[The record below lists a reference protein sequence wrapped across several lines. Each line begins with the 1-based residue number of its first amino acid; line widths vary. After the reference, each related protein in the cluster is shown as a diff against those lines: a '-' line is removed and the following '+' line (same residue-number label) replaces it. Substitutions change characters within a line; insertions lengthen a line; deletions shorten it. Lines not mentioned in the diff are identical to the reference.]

1 MLHSL
6 YKGIILR
13 IFTSKGGIEGVV
25 SSGLF
30 VNLCIFS
37 FFVSIMIAI
46 RIFLLQRLAHKYK
59 WMSGIYA
66 SIVSAILMV
75 YSVTYQQITYDLRFL
90 PLILTVL
97 YFGYRAGAVAGITM
111 AVCSIYLESHW
122 LLTILI
128 LIFTFL
134 FSLPLIR
141 YKKQFSLLKQSLLC
155 FFLHFIVHVLLTN
168 YFWNTPIQSPFYSE
182 IEYLVFG
189 ILGLGVAVATI
200 EFYRKFYAVAE
211 EAAYAG
217 SDSCK
222 DEEDSFFVRIMKK
235 ELEYTKE
242 QLESFINH
250 HMDAVIITDLEG
262 QILRVNEAYEKVY
275 GWKSHEVIGKK
286 YYDIAGAFSKDVHEN
301 IKKTVAEKEAINRVE
316 VVRARKDGSLVD
328 LRITISP
335 IFNGKDELVGLSGV
349 CVDISEAK
357 KAKQELDLLHRK
369 LKESELKYRTLFE
382 YANDAIYLLEIG
394 SDHFPA
400 RFVEVNEAGCK
411 RFGYTREEL
420 LSTPCHGIIP
430 RDSDIV
436 QKTVEEIRNGNLS
449 FTLQSQFTF
458 KSGEIKKLEYSGK
471 LFNIENKK
479 VLLIV
484 SRDRTEYLKTE
495 ELLQKSEKLAAV
507 GQLATAIAHE
517 IRNPLTAIKGFMQLL
532 TEKASKEE
540 LTYMNIISSEIE
552 RIEMITDEFMS
563 VAKPQAVT
571 FQSIDLQLLIQQVIL
586 LLQPQAT
593 MKNIFIELNSYGEMP
608 FVYCESNQMKQV
620 FINIL
625 KNAIEAMPSGGE
637 IKVELRKKDNNH
649 IHIQIIDEGVGIS
662 KERIKHL
669 GEPFYSIKE
678 DGIGLGL
685 MICFNIIQQH
695 KGTLSIESEVN
706 KGTSVEICLPLD

>member
-1 MLHSL
+1 M
-6 YKGIILR
+6 
-13 IFTSKGGIEGVV
+13 
-25 SSGLF
+25 
-30 VNLCIFS
+30 
-37 FFVSIMIAI
+37 
-46 RIFLLQRLAHKYK
+46 
-59 WMSGIYA
+59 
-66 SIVSAILMV
+66 
-75 YSVTYQQITYDLRFL
+75 
-90 PLILTVL
+90 
-97 YFGYRAGAVAGITM
+97 
-111 AVCSIYLESHW
+111 
-122 LLTILI
+122 
-128 LIFTFL
+128 
-134 FSLPLIR
+134 
-141 YKKQFSLLKQSLLC
+141 
-155 FFLHFIVHVLLTN
+155 
-168 YFWNTPIQSPFYSE
+168 
-182 IEYLVFG
+182 FG

-211 EAAYAG
+211 EAAYAA
-217 SDSCK
+217 SDSYQ
-222 DEEDSFFVRIMKK
+222 EREDSIFVRIMKK

-262 QILRVNEAYEKVY
+262 RILRVNEAYEKVY
-275 GWKSHEVIGKK
+275 GWKAHEVVGKK
-286 YYDIAGAFSKDVHEN
+286 YYEIAGAFSEDVHEN
-301 IKKTVAEKEAINRVE
+301 IKKTVAKKEAINRVE

-335 IFNGKDELVGLSGV
+335 IFNGKDELIGLSGV

-357 KAKQELDLLHRK
+357 KARKELDLLHRK

-394 SDHFPA
+394 SNHFPS
-400 RFVEVNEAGCK
+400 RFIEVNEAGCK

-420 LSTPCHGIIP
+420 LSMPCKDIIP

-436 QKTVEEIRNGNLS
+436 QKTVEEIRQGNLS

-458 KSGEIKKLEYSGK
+458 KSGEVKKLEYSGK

-484 SRDRTEYLKTE
+484 SRDRTEYLETE

-532 TEKASKEE
+532 TEKTSKEE

-563 VAKPQAVT
+563 VAKPQVVT

-593 MKNIFIELNSYGEMP
+593 MKNIFIELNPYGEIP
-608 FVYCESNQMKQV
+608 LVYCESNQMKQV

-637 IKVELRKKDNNH
+637 IKVELRQKDSNH
-649 IHIQIIDEGVGIS
+649 LHIQIIDEGVGIS
-662 KERIKHL
+662 KDRIKHL

-706 KGTSVEICLPLD
+706 KGTNVEICLPLE

>member
-1 MLHSL
+1 
-6 YKGIILR
+6 
-13 IFTSKGGIEGVV
+13 
-25 SSGLF
+25 
-30 VNLCIFS
+30 
-37 FFVSIMIAI
+37 
-46 RIFLLQRLAHKYK
+46 
-59 WMSGIYA
+59 MS
-66 SIVSAILMV
+66 
-75 YSVTYQQITYDLRFL
+75 
-90 PLILTVL
+90 
-97 YFGYRAGAVAGITM
+97 
-111 AVCSIYLESHW
+111 
-122 LLTILI
+122 
-128 LIFTFL
+128 
-134 FSLPLIR
+134 
-141 YKKQFSLLKQSLLC
+141 
-155 FFLHFIVHVLLTN
+155 
-168 YFWNTPIQSPFYSE
+168 
-182 IEYLVFG
+182 
-189 ILGLGVAVATI
+189 
-200 EFYRKFYAVAE
+200 
-211 EAAYAG
+211 
-217 SDSCK
+217 
-222 DEEDSFFVRIMKK
+222 
-235 ELEYTKE
+235 
-242 QLESFINH
+242 
-250 HMDAVIITDLEG
+250 
-262 QILRVNEAYEKVY
+262 
-275 GWKSHEVIGKK
+275 
-286 YYDIAGAFSKDVHEN
+286 
-301 IKKTVAEKEAINRVE
+301 
-316 VVRARKDGSLVD
+316 RARKDGSLVD

-411 RFGYTREEL
+411 RFGYTRK
-420 LSTPCHGIIP
+420 SFYP
-430 RDSDIV
+430 RLV
-436 QKTVEEIRNGNLS
+436 TVLYLEILTLFKKQS
-449 FTLQSQFTF
+449 KKFVTEIFLFTLQSQFTF

-637 IKVELRKKDNNH
+637 IKVELRKRTT
-649 IHIQIIDEGVGIS
+649 IIFIF
-662 KERIKHL
+662 KL
-669 GEPFYSIKE
+669 
-678 DGIGLGL
+678 L
-685 MICFNIIQQH
+685 M
-695 KGTLSIESEVN
+695 KV
-706 KGTSVEICLPLD
+706 

>member
-1 MLHSL
+1 
-6 YKGIILR
+6 
-13 IFTSKGGIEGVV
+13 
-25 SSGLF
+25 
-30 VNLCIFS
+30 
-37 FFVSIMIAI
+37 
-46 RIFLLQRLAHKYK
+46 
-59 WMSGIYA
+59 
-66 SIVSAILMV
+66 
-75 YSVTYQQITYDLRFL
+75 
-90 PLILTVL
+90 
-97 YFGYRAGAVAGITM
+97 
-111 AVCSIYLESHW
+111 
-122 LLTILI
+122 
-128 LIFTFL
+128 
-134 FSLPLIR
+134 
-141 YKKQFSLLKQSLLC
+141 
-155 FFLHFIVHVLLTN
+155 
-168 YFWNTPIQSPFYSE
+168 
-182 IEYLVFG
+182 
-189 ILGLGVAVATI
+189 
-200 EFYRKFYAVAE
+200 
-211 EAAYAG
+211 
-217 SDSCK
+217 
-222 DEEDSFFVRIMKK
+222 MKK

-262 QILRVNEAYEKVY
+262 RILRVNEAYEKVY

-286 YYDIAGAFSKDVHEN
+286 YYDIAGAFSEDVHEN

-357 KAKQELDLLHRK
+357 KAKEELDLLHRR

-394 SDHFPA
+394 SDHFPS

-420 LSTPCHGIIP
+420 LSMPCHDIIP

-552 RIEMITDEFMS
+552 RIEMITNEFMS

-608 FVYCESNQMKQV
+608 FVYCESNQMKQM

-695 KGTLSIESEVN
+695 QGTLSIDSEVN
-706 KGTSVEICLPLD
+706 KGTSVEICLPLE

>member
-1 MLHSL
+1 M
-6 YKGIILR
+6 I
-13 IFTSKGGIEGVV
+13 

-37 FFVSIMIAI
+37 FLVSIMIAI
-46 RIFLLQRLAHKYK
+46 RIFLLQRLAQKYK
-59 WMSGIYA
+59 LVSGIYA

-75 YSVTYQQITYDLRFL
+75 YSVTYQEVTYDLRFL
-90 PLILTVL
+90 PLILTLL
-97 YFGYRAGAVAGITM
+97 YFGYRAGAIAGISM

-122 LLTILI
+122 ILTILI

-134 FSLPLIR
+134 LSLPLIR
-141 YKKQFSLLKQSLLC
+141 YRKQFSFSKQSFLY
-155 FFLHFIVHVLLTN
+155 FFIHFIVHVLLTN
-168 YFWNTPIQSPFYSE
+168 YFWNTPIRSPFYTE
-182 IEYLVFG
+182 LEYFLFG
-189 ILGLGVAVATI
+189 ILGLGVGVATI

-211 EAAYAG
+211 EAAYAA

-222 DEEDSFFVRIMKK
+222 EREDSIFVRIIKK

-262 QILRVNEAYEKVY
+262 RILRVNEAYEKVY
-275 GWKSHEVIGKK
+275 GWKAHEVIGKK
-286 YYDIAGAFSKDVHEN
+286 YYDIAGAFSEDVSEN
-301 IKKTVAEKEAINRVE
+301 IKKTVAKKEAINRVE

-335 IFNGKDELVGLSGV
+335 IFNGKDELIGLSGV

-357 KAKQELDLLHRK
+357 KARIELDLLHRK

-394 SDHFPA
+394 SNHFPS

-420 LSTPCHGIIP
+420 LSMPCQDIIP

-436 QKTVEEIRNGNLS
+436 QKTVEEIRKGNLS

-458 KSGEIKKLEYSGK
+458 KSGEVKKLEYSGK

-517 IRNPLTAIKGFMQLL
+517 IRNPLTAIKGFVQLL

-540 LTYMNIISSEIE
+540 LIYMNIISSEIE

-593 MKNIFIELNSYGEMP
+593 MKNIFIELNLYGEMP

-637 IKVELRKKDNNH
+637 IRVELRKKDNNH

-706 KGTSVEICLPLD
+706 KGTSVEICLPLE

>member
-1 MLHSL
+1 MLDQIHVRM
-6 YKGIILR
+6 KKIL
-13 IFTSKGGIEGVV
+13 
-25 SSGLF
+25 
-30 VNLCIFS
+30 
-37 FFVSIMIAI
+37 
-46 RIFLLQRLAHKYK
+46 
-59 WMSGIYA
+59 
-66 SIVSAILMV
+66 
-75 YSVTYQQITYDLRFL
+75 
-90 PLILTVL
+90 
-97 YFGYRAGAVAGITM
+97 
-111 AVCSIYLESHW
+111 
-122 LLTILI
+122 
-128 LIFTFL
+128 
-134 FSLPLIR
+134 
-141 YKKQFSLLKQSLLC
+141 
-155 FFLHFIVHVLLTN
+155 
-168 YFWNTPIQSPFYSE
+168 
-182 IEYLVFG
+182 
-189 ILGLGVAVATI
+189 
-200 EFYRKFYAVAE
+200 
-211 EAAYAG
+211 
-217 SDSCK
+217 
-222 DEEDSFFVRIMKK
+222 FFVRIMKK